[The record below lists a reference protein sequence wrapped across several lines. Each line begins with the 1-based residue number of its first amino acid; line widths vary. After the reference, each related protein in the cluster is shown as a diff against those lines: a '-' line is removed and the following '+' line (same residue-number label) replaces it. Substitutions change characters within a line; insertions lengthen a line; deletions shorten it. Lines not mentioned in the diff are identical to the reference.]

1 MTGTRTIDERA
12 QQLLSANTDADAAA
26 TGFGAEFRELARQRR
41 FVRSGASTTV
51 PEWRT
56 AATSGAASVPA
67 PTPRDAPQA
76 TPAPAPAAAPTP
88 TPAPTAAVPVAT
100 SRRAPAPAPASPPA
114 PSPRMSTDQRAT
126 LLELARMSDRLVQAR
141 ELLVVEASRADHLQA
156 ALDSANAGLQAADQ
170 RLMASRALVNDAQ
183 RTTRE
188 LAERC
193 AWLEGRCEMLGEALE
208 QAVNASFVTRWR
220 WRREQRARLN
230 D

>member
-41 FVRSGASTTV
+41 FVRSDASTTV

-56 AATSGAASVPA
+56 AVTSPQAAAPA
-67 PTPRDAPQA
+67 PVETAAPAA
-76 TPAPAPAAAPTP
+76 TPAATPVRRHTPAPVP
-88 TPAPTAAVPVAT
+88 TPAPTVA
-100 SRRAPAPAPASPPA
+100 APAVKPRPTPS

-220 WRREQRARLN
+220 WRREQRARLS

>member
-12 QQLLSANTDADAAA
+12 QQLLAVNTDADVAE

-41 FVRSGASTTV
+41 FVRSEAAPVV
-51 PEWRT
+51 PEWQP
-56 AATSGAASVPA
+56 AATSPTEAAPVAAPATVPA
-67 PTPRDAPQA
+67 PASTPAPRRS
-76 TPAPAPAAAPTP
+76 PAPAPAPVPATTAPLAKPRPAA
-88 TPAPTAAVPVAT
+88 
-100 SRRAPAPAPASPPA
+100 S

-188 LAERC
+188 LADRC

-220 WRREQRARLN
+220 WRREQRARAN
-230 D
+230 APG